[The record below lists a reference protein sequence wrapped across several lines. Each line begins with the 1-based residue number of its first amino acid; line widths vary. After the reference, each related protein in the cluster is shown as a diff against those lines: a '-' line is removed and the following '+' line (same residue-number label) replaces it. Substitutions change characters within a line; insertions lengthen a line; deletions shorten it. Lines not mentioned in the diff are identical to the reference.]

1 MTGGPER
8 ASAGV
13 GAVILAAGASSRMGT
28 PKQALRLDGGSLLR
42 RTALAALDAG
52 CAPVIVVTGAN
63 AAVSRGE
70 VEGLEVVEAFNPV
83 WETGMG
89 SSLRAGMEALSAAAP
104 HTGAAVLLVCDQPH
118 VTAKVVRGL
127 IAAHVHAARPLTASA
142 YGGAAGV
149 PAVFSRALFGELR
162 SIDGA
167 AGAREVIRWHA
178 ASAHLVPFALGEV
191 DVDTPEDFARLSAEA
206 AGQGGAAEARDP

>member
-1 MTGGPER
+1 M
-8 ASAGV
+8 
-13 GAVILAAGASSRMGT
+13 ILAAGSSSRMGT
-28 PKQALRLDGGSLLR
+28 PKQALRLHGGSLLR

-63 AAVSRGE
+63 AEVSRGE
-70 VEGLEVVEAFNPV
+70 IEGLDVVEAFNPA
-83 WETGMG
+83 WEMGMG
-89 SSLRAGMEALSAAAP
+89 SSVRTGMEALDRVGP
-104 HTGAAVLLVCDQPH
+104 DVETAVLLVCDQPH
-118 VTAKVVRGL
+118 VTADVVLGL

-162 SIDGA
+162 AIEGA
-167 AGAREVIRWHA
+167 AGAREVIRRHA

-191 DVDTPEDFARLSAEA
+191 DVDTPEDFARVSAEA
-206 AGQGGAAEARDP
+206 ERGSGAGVRDG